1 MKLTQTQRGFT
12 LIELMIVVAIVGI
25 LASIA
30 LPMYQDMVKRS
41 KTSEAAAALG
51 ACKTSYAD
59 YVAARNELPANENAA
74 GCSVIATQYGNGLT
88 VTNDVIEITLAQIGD
103 PTVDGQQIGFRACQG
118 ADPNACTSITATATS
133 IGSFRGY
140 STVAASSMKLLPA
153 TFRNA
158 R

>member
-1 MKLTQTQRGFT
+1 
-12 LIELMIVVAIVGI
+12 
-25 LASIA
+25 
-30 LPMYQDMVKRS
+30 
-41 KTSEAAAALG
+41 
-51 ACKTSYAD
+51 
-59 YVAARNELPANENAA
+59 
-74 GCSVIATQYGNGLT
+74 
-88 VTNDVIEITLAQIGD
+88 VIEITLAQIGD